1 MQERNA
7 QLGLRLFMVY
17 LVFYL
22 GFMLVTAFS
31 TSTMES
37 KPIAGV
43 NLAILYGFALILG
56 AFFLA
61 LLYGALCQPA
71 DVDDREESD
80 A

>member
-7 QLGLRLFMVY
+7 RLGLRLFMVY

-22 GFMLVTAFS
+22 GFMLLTAFFAS
-31 TSTMES
+31 TLEST
-37 KPIAGV
+37 PIAGV

>member
-7 QLGLRLFMVY
+7 RLGLRLFMVY

-22 GFMLVTAFS
+22 GFMLLTAFS
-31 TSTMES
+31 ASTMAS
-37 KPIAGV
+37 TPIDGV

-61 LLYGALCQPA
+61 LLYGGLCQPA
-71 DVDDREESD
+71 DVDDREEGD
-80 A
+80 V